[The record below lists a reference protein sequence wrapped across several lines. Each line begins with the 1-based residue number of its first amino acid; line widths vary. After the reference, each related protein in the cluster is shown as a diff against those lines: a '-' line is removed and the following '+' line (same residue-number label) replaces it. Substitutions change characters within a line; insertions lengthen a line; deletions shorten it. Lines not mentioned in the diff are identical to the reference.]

1 MATRGSKTTTKKVT
15 TKKTTRTNSKKEGVI
30 EVKEPKKVGSKIKG
44 FFKKIFNFIKSHK
57 YIFGILSGLIV
68 LIIFYLIYLSISLG
82 FTVVTIDETKFTKAD
97 LNMQLYNL
105 KYSYFGKE
113 SYEIS
118 DATLD
123 EQITSLNMTVG
134 EYLKQQAVEE
144 LKILTAV
151 ERIAEDNNIS
161 LSDEDYEELE
171 ENKEEVI
178 SNVGGKSEFKKL
190 LRKNNITEAAYDKFY
205 YINKLYDKV
214 FEELY
219 GSGKKN
225 DLTTEEKESAKEEY
239 FEKYLKIQQIVLA
252 KIDVSTGSD
261 LSDTIINQ
269 KETLANS
276 ILTEAINGTDF
287 EDLIIKY
294 SEEAQEKGNNTYYYA
309 KGDLLEN
316 IESVVVGL
324 GTGSISDVIETD
336 YAFHIVKRLELDD
349 SKLENYYDIVR
360 NNKLVDDIQDMIEDY
375 KIFYENSYKK
385 IK

>member
-1 MATRGSKTTTKKVT
+1 MATKGSKTTTKKVT

-44 FFKKIFNFIKSHK
+44 FFGKIFNFIKSHK
-57 YIFGILSGLIV
+57 YIFGILSGLII

-82 FTVVTIDETKFTKAD
+82 FTVVTIDDTKFTKAD

-219 GSGKKN
+219 SSGKKN

-276 ILTEAINGTDF
+276 ILTEARNGADF

>member
-1 MATRGSKTTTKKVT
+1 MATKGSKTTSKKVT

-44 FFKKIFNFIKSHK
+44 FFGKIFNFIKSHK
-57 YIFGILSGLIV
+57 YIFGILSGLII

-82 FTVVTIDETKFTKAD
+82 FTVVTIDDTKFTKAD

-113 SYEIS
+113 SYEIP

-219 GSGKKN
+219 SSGKKN

-269 KETLANS
+269 KATLANS
-276 ILTEAINGTDF
+276 ILTEARNGTDF

>member
-1 MATRGSKTTTKKVT
+1 MATKGSKTTNKKVT

-82 FTVVTIDETKFTKAD
+82 FTVVTIDDTKFTKAD

-219 GSGKKN
+219 SSGKKN

-239 FEKYLKIQQIVLA
+239 FEKYFKIQQIVLA
-252 KIDVSTGSD
+252 KIDVSTGND

-276 ILTEAINGTDF
+276 ILTEARNGADF

>member
-1 MATRGSKTTTKKVT
+1 MATKGSKTTTKKVT

-30 EVKEPKKVGSKIKG
+30 EVKEPKKVGSNIKG

-113 SYEIS
+113 SYEIP

-276 ILTEAINGTDF
+276 ILTEARNGADF

>member
-1 MATRGSKTTTKKVT
+1 MATKGSKTTTKKVT

-151 ERIAEDNNIS
+151 EKIAEENNIS
-161 LSDEDYEELE
+161 LSDEDYKDLE

-219 GSGKKN
+219 SSGKKN

-252 KIDVSTGSD
+252 KIDVSTGND
-261 LSDTIINQ
+261 LGDTIINQ

-276 ILTEAINGTDF
+276 ILTEARNGADF

-316 IESVVVGL
+316 IESVVVSL

>member
-1 MATRGSKTTTKKVT
+1 MATKGSKTTTKKVT

-30 EVKEPKKVGSKIKG
+30 EVKEPKKVGSNIKG

-82 FTVVTIDETKFTKAD
+82 FTVVTIDDTKFTKAD

-113 SYEIS
+113 SYEIP

-161 LSDEDYEELE
+161 LSDEDYKDLD

-219 GSGKKN
+219 SSGKKN
-225 DLTTEEKESAKEEY
+225 DLTTEKKESAKEEY

-276 ILTEAINGTDF
+276 ILTEARNGADF

>member
-1 MATRGSKTTTKKVT
+1 MATKGSKTTSKKVT

-44 FFKKIFNFIKSHK
+44 FFGKIFNFIKSHK

-82 FTVVTIDETKFTKAD
+82 FTVVTIDDTKFTKAD

-113 SYEIS
+113 SYEIT

-219 GSGKKN
+219 SSGKKN

-276 ILTEAINGTDF
+276 ILTEAINGADF

-316 IESVVVGL
+316 IESVVVSL
-324 GTGSISDVIETD
+324 GTGSVSDVIETD

>member
-1 MATRGSKTTTKKVT
+1 MATKGSKTTSKKVT

-44 FFKKIFNFIKSHK
+44 FFGKIFNFIKSHK
-57 YIFGILSGLIV
+57 YIFGILSGLII

-82 FTVVTIDETKFTKAD
+82 FTVVTIDDTKFTKAD

-151 ERIAEDNNIS
+151 EKIAEENNIS
-161 LSDEDYEELE
+161 LSDEEYDEFEEY
-171 ENKEEVI
+171 KEEVI
-178 SNVGGKSEFKKL
+178 SNVGGNYEFKKL

-214 FEELY
+214 YQELY
-219 GSGKKN
+219 SSGKKN
-225 DLTTEEKESAKEEY
+225 DLTNEEKESAKEEY
-239 FEKYLKIQQIVLA
+239 YEKYLKIQQIVLA
-252 KIDVSTGSD
+252 KIDVSTGND

-269 KETLANS
+269 KATLANS
-276 ILTEAINGTDF
+276 ILTEARNGTDF

>member
-1 MATRGSKTTTKKVT
+1 MATKGSKTTSKKVT

-82 FTVVTIDETKFTKAD
+82 FTVVTIDDTKFTKAD

-113 SYEIS
+113 SYEIP

-151 ERIAEDNNIS
+151 EKIAEENNIS
-161 LSDEDYEELE
+161 LSDEEYDELE
-171 ENKEEVI
+171 EYKEEVI
-178 SNVGGKSEFKKL
+178 SNVGGNYEFKKL

-219 GSGKKN
+219 SSGKKN

-276 ILTEAINGTDF
+276 ILTEARNGADF

>member
-1 MATRGSKTTTKKVT
+1 MATKGSKTTTKKVT

-82 FTVVTIDETKFTKAD
+82 FTVVTIDETEFTKAD

-151 ERIAEDNNIS
+151 EKIAEENNIS
-161 LSDEDYEELE
+161 LSDEDYKDLE

-178 SNVGGKSEFKKL
+178 SNVGGNYEFKKL

-219 GSGKKN
+219 SSGKKN

-276 ILTEAINGTDF
+276 ILTEARNGADF

-309 KGDLLEN
+309 KGELLEN

-360 NNKLVDDIQDMIEDY
+360 NNKLVDDIQDIIEDY

>member
-1 MATRGSKTTTKKVT
+1 MATKGSKTTSKKVT

-161 LSDEDYEELE
+161 LSDEDYKDLE

-225 DLTTEEKESAKEEY
+225 DLTNEEKESAKEEY

-276 ILTEAINGTDF
+276 ILTEARNGADF

-309 KGDLLEN
+309 KGELLEN

>member
-1 MATRGSKTTTKKVT
+1 MATKGSKTTSKKVT

-44 FFKKIFNFIKSHK
+44 FFGKIFNFIKSHK
-57 YIFGILSGLIV
+57 YIFGILSGLII

-82 FTVVTIDETKFTKAD
+82 FTVVTIDDTKFTKAD

-113 SYEIS
+113 SYEIT

-161 LSDEDYEELE
+161 LSDEDYKDLD

-225 DLTTEEKESAKEEY
+225 DLTNEEKESAKEEY

-261 LSDTIINQ
+261 LSDTIINK

-276 ILTEAINGTDF
+276 ILTEARNGADF

>member
-1 MATRGSKTTTKKVT
+1 MATKGSKTTSKKVT

-44 FFKKIFNFIKSHK
+44 FFGKIFNFIKSHK
-57 YIFGILSGLIV
+57 YIFGILSGLII

-82 FTVVTIDETKFTKAD
+82 FTVVTIDDTKFTKAD

-113 SYEIS
+113 SYEIP

-219 GSGKKN
+219 SSGKKN
-225 DLTTEEKESAKEEY
+225 DLTNEEKESAKEEY

-276 ILTEAINGTDF
+276 ILTEARSGADF
-287 EDLIIKY
+287 EELIIKY

-316 IESVVVGL
+316 IESVVVSL

-349 SKLENYYDIVR
+349 SKLENYYDVVR

>member
-1 MATRGSKTTTKKVT
+1 MATKGSKTTSKKVT

-82 FTVVTIDETKFTKAD
+82 FTVVTIDDTKFTKAD

-113 SYEIS
+113 SYEIP

-161 LSDEDYEELE
+161 LSDEDYAELE

-190 LRKNNITEAAYDKFY
+190 LIKNNITEAAYDKFY

-219 GSGKKN
+219 SSGKKN

-276 ILTEAINGTDF
+276 ILTEARNSADF

>member
-1 MATRGSKTTTKKVT
+1 MATKGSKTTSKKVT

-30 EVKEPKKVGSKIKG
+30 EVKEPKKVGFKIKG
-44 FFKKIFNFIKSHK
+44 FFGKIFNFIKSHK
-57 YIFGILSGLIV
+57 YIFGILSGLII

-82 FTVVTIDETKFTKAD
+82 FTVVTIDDTKFTKAD

-113 SYEIS
+113 SYEVP

-219 GSGKKN
+219 SSGKKN

-276 ILTEAINGTDF
+276 ILTEARNGADF

>member
-1 MATRGSKTTTKKVT
+1 MATKGSKTTSKKVT

-44 FFKKIFNFIKSHK
+44 FFGKIFNFIKSYK
-57 YIFGILSGLIV
+57 YIFGILSGLII

-82 FTVVTIDETKFTKAD
+82 FTVVTIDDTKFTKAD

-113 SYEIS
+113 SYEIP

-190 LRKNNITEAAYDKFY
+190 LIKNNITEAAYDKFY

-219 GSGKKN
+219 SSGKKN
-225 DLTTEEKESAKEEY
+225 DLTTEEKGSAKEEY

-276 ILTEAINGTDF
+276 ILTEAINGADF

>member
-1 MATRGSKTTTKKVT
+1 MATKGSKTTSKKVT

-44 FFKKIFNFIKSHK
+44 FFGKIFNFIKSHK
-57 YIFGILSGLIV
+57 YIFGILSGLII

-82 FTVVTIDETKFTKAD
+82 FTVVTIDDTKFTKAD

-113 SYEIS
+113 SYEIP

-219 GSGKKN
+219 SSGKKN
-225 DLTTEEKESAKEEY
+225 DLTNEEKESAKEEY

-276 ILTEAINGTDF
+276 ILTEARNGADF

>member
-1 MATRGSKTTTKKVT
+1 MATKGSKTTSKKVT

-57 YIFGILSGLIV
+57 YIFGILSGLII

-219 GSGKKN
+219 SSGKKN

-269 KETLANS
+269 KETLADS
-276 ILTEAINGTDF
+276 ILTEAINGADF

-316 IESVVVGL
+316 IESVVVSL
-324 GTGSISDVIETD
+324 GTGSVSDVIETD

-375 KIFYENSYKK
+375 KIFYENSYKR

>member
-1 MATRGSKTTTKKVT
+1 MATKGSKTTTKKVT

-82 FTVVTIDETKFTKAD
+82 FTVVIIDETKFTKAD

-151 ERIAEDNNIS
+151 EKIAEENNIS
-161 LSDEDYEELE
+161 LSDEDYKDLE

-178 SNVGGKSEFKKL
+178 SNVGGNYEFKKL

-214 FEELY
+214 YQELY
-219 GSGKKN
+219 SSGKKN
-225 DLTTEEKESAKEEY
+225 DLTNEEKESAKDEY

-252 KIDVSTGSD
+252 KIDVSTGND

-276 ILTEAINGTDF
+276 ILTEAINGADF

-316 IESVVVGL
+316 IESVVVSL

>member
-1 MATRGSKTTTKKVT
+1 MATKGSKTTSKKVT

-44 FFKKIFNFIKSHK
+44 FFGKIFNFIKSHK
-57 YIFGILSGLIV
+57 YIFGILSGLII

-82 FTVVTIDETKFTKAD
+82 FTVVTIDDTKFTKAD

-151 ERIAEDNNIS
+151 EKIAEENNIS
-161 LSDEDYEELE
+161 LSDEEYDEFEEY
-171 ENKEEVI
+171 KEEVI
-178 SNVGGKSEFKKL
+178 SNVGGNYEFKKL

-214 FEELY
+214 YQELY
-219 GSGKKN
+219 SSGKKN
-225 DLTTEEKESAKEEY
+225 DLTNEEKESAKEENY
-239 FEKYLKIQQIVLA
+239 EKYLKIQQIVLA
-252 KIDVSTGSD
+252 KIDVSTGND

-269 KETLANS
+269 KATLANS
-276 ILTEAINGTDF
+276 ILTEARNGTDF

>member
-1 MATRGSKTTTKKVT
+1 MATKGSKTTTKKVT

-30 EVKEPKKVGSKIKG
+30 EVKEPSKVGSKIKC
-44 FFKKIFNFIKSHK
+44 FFKKIFDFIKSHK

-82 FTVVTIDETKFTKAD
+82 FTVVTIDDTKFTKAD

-151 ERIAEDNNIS
+151 EKIAEENNIS
-161 LSDEDYEELE
+161 LSDEEYDEFEEY
-171 ENKEEVI
+171 KEEVI
-178 SNVGGKSEFKKL
+178 SNVGGNYEFKKL

-214 FEELY
+214 YQELY
-219 GSGKKN
+219 SSGKKN
-225 DLTTEEKESAKEEY
+225 DLTNEEKESAKEEY
-239 FEKYLKIQQIVLA
+239 YEKYLKIQQIVLA
-252 KIDVSTGSD
+252 KIDVSTGND

-269 KETLANS
+269 KATLANS
-276 ILTEAINGTDF
+276 ILTKARNGADF

-360 NNKLVDDIQDMIEDY
+360 NIKLVDDIQDMIEDY

>member
-1 MATRGSKTTTKKVT
+1 MATKGSKTTSKKVT

-44 FFKKIFNFIKSHK
+44 FFGKIFNFIKSHK
-57 YIFGILSGLIV
+57 YIFGILSGLII

-82 FTVVTIDETKFTKAD
+82 FTVVTIDDTKFTKAD

-113 SYEIS
+113 SYEIP

-161 LSDEDYEELE
+161 LSDEDYKDLD

-219 GSGKKN
+219 SSGKKN

-269 KETLANS
+269 KETLADS

>member
-1 MATRGSKTTTKKVT
+1 MATKGSKTTTKKVT

-44 FFKKIFNFIKSHK
+44 FFGKIFNFIKSHK
-57 YIFGILSGLIV
+57 YIFGILSGLII

-82 FTVVTIDETKFTKAD
+82 FTVVTIDDTKFTKAD

-113 SYEIS
+113 SYEIP

-219 GSGKKN
+219 SSGKKN

-252 KIDVSTGSD
+252 KIDVSTGND

-276 ILTEAINGTDF
+276 ILTEARNGTDF

-309 KGDLLEN
+309 KGELLEN

>member
-1 MATRGSKTTTKKVT
+1 MATKGSKTTSKKVT

-44 FFKKIFNFIKSHK
+44 FFGKIFNFIKSHK
-57 YIFGILSGLIV
+57 YIFGILSGLII

-82 FTVVTIDETKFTKAD
+82 FTVVTIDDTKFTKAD

-113 SYEIS
+113 SYEIP

-190 LRKNNITEAAYDKFY
+190 LRKNNITEAVYDKFY

-219 GSGKKN
+219 SSGKKN

-269 KETLANS
+269 KETLADS
-276 ILTEAINGTDF
+276 ILTEAINGADF

-324 GTGSISDVIETD
+324 GTGSVSDVIETY

>member
-1 MATRGSKTTTKKVT
+1 MATKGSKTTTKKVT

-44 FFKKIFNFIKSHK
+44 FFGKIFNFIKSHK

-219 GSGKKN
+219 SSGKKN

-276 ILTEAINGTDF
+276 ILTEAINGSNF

-309 KGDLLEN
+309 KGELLEN

>member
-1 MATRGSKTTTKKVT
+1 MATKVSKTTSKKVT
-15 TKKTTRTNSKKEGVI
+15 TKKTTRTNFKKEGVI

-44 FFKKIFNFIKSHK
+44 FFGKIFNFIKSHK
-57 YIFGILSGLIV
+57 YIFGILSGLII

-82 FTVVTIDETKFTKAD
+82 FTVVTIDDTKFTKAD

-113 SYEIS
+113 SYEIP

-144 LKILTAV
+144 LKILTAL

-161 LSDEDYEELE
+161 LSDEDHEELE

-219 GSGKKN
+219 SSGKKN

-239 FEKYLKIQQIVLA
+239 FEKYLKIQQIVLS

-276 ILTEAINGTDF
+276 ILTEAINGADF

>member
-1 MATRGSKTTTKKVT
+1 MATKGSKTTSERVT

-44 FFKKIFNFIKSHK
+44 FFGKIFNFIKSHK
-57 YIFGILSGLIV
+57 YIFGILSGLII

-82 FTVVTIDETKFTKAD
+82 FTVVTIDDTKFTKAD

-113 SYEIS
+113 SYEIP

-190 LRKNNITEAAYDKFY
+190 LIKNNITEAAYDKFY

-219 GSGKKN
+219 SSGKKN

-276 ILTEAINGTDF
+276 ILTEAINGADF

>member
-1 MATRGSKTTTKKVT
+1 MATKGSKTTTKKVT

-161 LSDEDYEELE
+161 LSDEDYKDLD

-219 GSGKKN
+219 SSGKKN

-276 ILTEAINGTDF
+276 ILTEVRNGTDF

-316 IESVVVGL
+316 IESVVVSL
-324 GTGSISDVIETD
+324 GTGSVSDVIETD

>member
-1 MATRGSKTTTKKVT
+1 MATKGSKTTSERVT

-44 FFKKIFNFIKSHK
+44 FFGKIFNFIKSHK
-57 YIFGILSGLIV
+57 YIFGILSGLII

-82 FTVVTIDETKFTKAD
+82 FTVVTIDDTKFTKAD

-113 SYEIS
+113 SYEIP

-190 LRKNNITEAAYDKFY
+190 LIKNNITEAAYDKFY

-219 GSGKKN
+219 SSGKKN

-269 KETLANS
+269 KEALANS
-276 ILTEAINGTDF
+276 ILTEAINGADF

>member
-1 MATRGSKTTTKKVT
+1 MATKGSKTTSKKVT

-44 FFKKIFNFIKSHK
+44 FFGKIFNFIKSHK

-82 FTVVTIDETKFTKAD
+82 FTVVTIDDTKFTKAD

-113 SYEIS
+113 SYEIP

-219 GSGKKN
+219 SSGKKN

-276 ILTEAINGTDF
+276 ILTEARNGADF

>member
-1 MATRGSKTTTKKVT
+1 MATKGSKTTSKKVT

-82 FTVVTIDETKFTKAD
+82 FTVVTIDDTKFTKAD

-219 GSGKKN
+219 SSGKKN

-276 ILTEAINGTDF
+276 ILTEARNGADF

-316 IESVVVGL
+316 IESVVVSL
-324 GTGSISDVIETD
+324 GTGSVSDVIETD

>member
-1 MATRGSKTTTKKVT
+1 MATKGSKTTSKKIT

-44 FFKKIFNFIKSHK
+44 FFGKIFNFIKSHK
-57 YIFGILSGLIV
+57 YIFGILSGLII

-82 FTVVTIDETKFTKAD
+82 FTVVTIDDTKFTKAD

-113 SYEIS
+113 SYEIP

-219 GSGKKN
+219 SSGKKN

-269 KETLANS
+269 KETLADS
-276 ILTEAINGTDF
+276 ILTEAINGADF

>member
-1 MATRGSKTTTKKVT
+1 MATKGSKTTSKKVT

-44 FFKKIFNFIKSHK
+44 FFGKIFNFIKSHK
-57 YIFGILSGLIV
+57 YIFGILSGLII

-82 FTVVTIDETKFTKAD
+82 FTVVTIDDTKFTKAD

-113 SYEIS
+113 SYEIP

-190 LRKNNITEAAYDKFY
+190 LIKNNITEAAYDKFY

-219 GSGKKN
+219 SSGKKN

-276 ILTEAINGTDF
+276 ILTEAINGADF

>member
-1 MATRGSKTTTKKVT
+1 MATKSSETTTKNVA
-15 TKKTTRTNSKKEGVI
+15 TKKTTKTNSKKEGVI
-30 EVKEPKKVGSKIKG
+30 EVKEPKKVSGKIIS
-44 FFKKIFNFIKSHK
+44 FFKALGNFIKSHK
-57 YIFGILSGLIV
+57 YIFGVLSGLIV
-68 LIIFYLIYLSISLG
+68 LIIFYLIYLSISMG
-82 FTVVTIDETKFTKAD
+82 FTVVTIDDVEYSKAD

-123 EQITSLNMTVG
+123 EQLTSLNMTVG

-219 GSGKKN
+219 SSGKKN

-276 ILTEAINGTDF
+276 ILTEAINGADF

-316 IESVVVGL
+316 IESVVVSL
-324 GTGSISDVIETD
+324 GTGSVSDVIETD

-375 KIFYENSYKK
+375 KIFYENSYKR

>member
-1 MATRGSKTTTKKVT
+1 MATKGSKTTSKKVT

-44 FFKKIFNFIKSHK
+44 FFGKIFNFIKSYK
-57 YIFGILSGLIV
+57 YIFGILSGLII

-82 FTVVTIDETKFTKAD
+82 FTVVTIDDTKFTKAD

-113 SYEIS
+113 SYEIP

-190 LRKNNITEAAYDKFY
+190 LIKNNITEAAYDKFY

-219 GSGKKN
+219 SSGKKN

-276 ILTEAINGTDF
+276 ILTEAINGADF

>member
-1 MATRGSKTTTKKVT
+1 MATKGSKTTSKKVT

-30 EVKEPKKVGSKIKG
+30 EVKEPKKVGSNIKG

-113 SYEIS
+113 SYEIP

-219 GSGKKN
+219 SSGKKN

-276 ILTEAINGTDF
+276 ILTEARNGADF